1 LSLGDRRRGAGGCEE
16 AAEAATVE
24 VVSVDRRIQWIVFAS
39 VAGVVLAA
47 DQTTK
52 AIVRTALGLGEAR
65 PGVGPF
71 SIHHVRN
78 SGILGGHL
86 EGSALPM
93 AAVTAVALAA
103 LAVYVVRRRHQ
114 GLLSVVGF
122 GLLLGGGLGNLVD
135 RLRLGYVTDFIDRG
149 GDGAFNVADVCVTLG
164 LITVLAAFLLRGR
177 EAGPALDARPDA
189 ATRD

>member
-1 LSLGDRRRGAGGCEE
+1 M
-16 AAEAATVE
+16 
-24 VVSVDRRIQWIVFAS
+24 SVDRRIQWIVFAS
-39 VAGVVLAA
+39 VAGFVLAA

-52 AIVRTALGLGEAR
+52 WMVRATLGPGEAR

-78 SGILGGHL
+78 SGILGGHF
-86 EGSALPM
+86 EGTALPM

-103 LAVYVVRRRHQ
+103 LVVYVVRRRRQ
-114 GLLSVVGF
+114 SLLSVVGF

-164 LITVLAAFLLRGR
+164 LITILATLLLQGR
-177 EAGPALDARPDA
+177 EAGRTLDARPDA